1 MRIGQSFTLKS
12 FAIKWASKILSE
24 LQEGTFKNR
33 DKLFKMKLRELLTL
47 YADKYR
53 NKYRSKSFEFAI
65 RVINRSNIGSCHLAY
80 LDGVRLAKFRDL
92 MLETRSSST
101 VRKYLLLIS
110 RAINIGTKEL
120 GIPFD
125 HNPISMISL
134 PTDPEHRDRV
144 LS

>member
-12 FAIKWASKILSE
+12 SAIKWASKTLSE

-65 RVINRSNIGSCHLAY
+65 RVINRSNIDFL
-80 LDGVRLAKFRDL
+80 
-92 MLETRSSST
+92 
-101 VRKYLLLIS
+101 KYSI
-110 RAINIGTKEL
+110 K
-120 GIPFD
+120 
-125 HNPISMISL
+125 
-134 PTDPEHRDRV
+134 
-144 LS
+144 